1 MKSTSITPN
10 TPSCCPF
17 IVYPSSIL
25 FGEIYQSFIVS
36 GFWVIIRKYF
46 SPPTHLCS
54 LLVVVWFQFYTL
66 KSLIHLEL
74 FWCVVW
80 NMDPISC
87 FFKWL
92 SSCSNNIYKKVHIF
106 PRKLE
111 CHPYHLLIFPYVLG
125 LFLGFILFCWCVS
138 SCASPTPLSQRSSS
152 GCFMSGR
159 ATPRHCSFWRF
170 SQLSLHVHFSATTLQ
185 STYLAP
191 GKENT
196 TYIFNWDYI
205 KFKY

>member
-1 MKSTSITPN
+1 MKSSSITPN

-46 SPPTHLCS
+46 SPATHLCS

-111 CHPYHLLIFPYVLG
+111 CHPYHLLISICPWVS
-125 LFLGFILFCWCVS
+125 FLALFCSVGVS
-138 SCASPTPLSQRSSS
+138 LRVPVPHQLVREALQGVSCLGELLPVIVLFEGFPSYPCMFIFLQ
-152 GCFMSGR
+152 
-159 ATPRHCSFWRF
+159 
-170 SQLSLHVHFSATTLQ
+170 QLYNQLT
-185 STYLAP
+185 
-191 GKENT
+191 
-196 TYIFNWDYI
+196 
-205 KFKY
+205 